1 MKAMIKLGDIL
12 SLIGPQQHIRVCEDK
27 AGKEIELY
35 AGKTVAL
42 RMSNEDNHKK
52 LLDRYA
58 KLMLIAANLNN
69 PDENQNNNQDVA
81 TSTNENVRKFP
92 PFSLKVYIF

>member
-12 SLIGPQQHIRVCEDK
+12 SLIGPQQHIRVCEDVK
-27 AGKEIELY
+27 GKEIEMF
-35 AGKTVAL
+35 AGKAVEL
-42 RMSNEDNHKK
+42 RMSDNGEHKK

-69 PDENQNNNQDVA
+69 NSDGVQDEA
-81 TSTNENVRKFP
+81 AAASEASKKEP
-92 PFSLKVYIF
+92 PFSLKIYIF